1 MTFRSRSGGPA
12 KRSKKGKQTHTRKL
26 HHPPAA
32 VPEQPLTPPLSPTSV
47 PLPPHT
53 EPFNPP
59 DSELLALL
67 HRTLHSTLSDDN
79 FLINVQR
86 IKGLLRDK
94 RWLEVFCGS
103 EEVLESYAGRWVPS
117 RALCFRELIAGLV
130 GEVFGDESSSLE
142 QGLEGL
148 KLDKGENDEEEDE
161 DDDHSEDN
169 NEDEDDQRSNPPIQ
183 LSGRGAEGSAEDTV
197 TNAGPSTSQ
206 NQPTH
211 HILSLGGGAGSE
223 LLAVS
228 ALIRSTMIKR
238 PHSHPD
244 WSWTGIDIGDWHGV
258 LQKLQDAVKV
268 DWKLEKDILDVDYIK
283 GDLMAPLSSQSV
295 SDDQSST
302 ATAAGPVDL
311 NRILVAKPPR
321 FITLLF
327 TLTELLSQSRPG
339 TISLFKTLT
348 ANSKQG
354 TLFLVADSAS
364 DISEFTLG
372 AEGRKWP
379 VWMIVDAMLNGKAKG
394 WEKVKGEDSRWFRL
408 DDGVGA
414 GWPCKL
420 ENTRYWYRLY
430 RRV

>member
-1 MTFRSRSGGPA
+1 MTFRSRSGGPS

-32 VPEQPLTPPLSPTSV
+32 IPETPITPPHSPTSL

-67 HRTLHSTLSDDN
+67 HRSLHSTLSDDN

-103 EEVLESYAGRWVPS
+103 EEILESYAGRWVPS
-117 RALCFRELIAGLV
+117 RAVCFRELMAGLV
-130 GEVFGDESSSLE
+130 GEVFGDESAGLE
-142 QGLEGL
+142 RQLEGL
-148 KLDKGENDEEEDE
+148 KLNKGDDSEDE
-161 DDDHSEDN
+161 DDDEEEQEEDEDN
-169 NEDEDDQRSNPPIQ
+169 NEDDTEVVQKSETTPQSPAADPS
-183 LSGRGAEGSAEDTV
+183 SAE
-197 TNAGPSTSQ
+197 STGESSD
-206 NQPTH
+206 QPTH

-223 LLAVS
+223 FLAIS
-228 ALIRSTMIKR
+228 ALIRSTLIKR
-238 PHSHPD
+238 PHSHPK
-244 WSWTGIDIGDWHGV
+244 WSWTGIDIGNWHGV
-258 LQKLQDAVKV
+258 LRKIEDAIKV
-268 DWKLEKDILDVDYIK
+268 DWKIESDVLDVEYIK
-283 GDLMAPLSSQSV
+283 GDLMAPVQEVSDSQSTPDA
-295 SDDQSST
+295 S
-302 ATAAGPVDL
+302 AAGPVDID
-311 NRILVAKPPR
+311 RILTAKPPKL
-321 FITLLF
+321 ITLLF
-327 TLTELLSQSRPG
+327 TLTELLSQSRPR
-339 TISLFKTLT
+339 TLSLFKSLT
-348 ANSKQG
+348 QNSPPG

-379 VWMIVDAMLNGKAKG
+379 VWMIVDAMLNGKQKG
-394 WEKVKGEDSRWFRL
+394 WEKVRGEDSRWFRFE
-408 DDGVGA
+408 DGVGA

-430 RRV
+430 KRVE